1 MLLLESVHLPTIPD
15 LYIWLWLFAEYVFD
29 AGLNNHDRAIVHA
42 ECKKYGFTSKSYG

>member
-1 MLLLESVHLPTIPD
+1 MLLLETPSQYLIFTSGSQ
-15 LYIWLWLFAEYVFD
+15 LLAEYVFD